1 MAKRDEA
8 PEDFAEVYDLRA
20 LTAIEV
26 GVAVRLTI
34 TESLATEY
42 PPCKETP
49 TEFRELLERLDVAE
63 SGPWQTTLIH
73 CSEHGVSSKCHTQR
87 RSEVE
92 HVENEFRREHCHPS
106 AET

>member
-42 PPCKETP
+42 PPCKEPQLSFANCWNDWT
-49 TEFRELLERLDVAE
+49 
-63 SGPWQTTLIH
+63 
-73 CSEHGVSSKCHTQR
+73 
-87 RSEVE
+87 
-92 HVENEFRREHCHPS
+92 
-106 AET
+106 